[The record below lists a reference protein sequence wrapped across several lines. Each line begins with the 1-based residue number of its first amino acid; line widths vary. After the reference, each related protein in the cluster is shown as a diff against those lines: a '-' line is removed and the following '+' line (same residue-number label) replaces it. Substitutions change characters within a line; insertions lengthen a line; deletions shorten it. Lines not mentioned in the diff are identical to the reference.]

1 MIEHEKLTLREL
13 EIVESIINTVDIDI
27 SAKNLF
33 ITRSTI
39 STHLNNIYKKLDI
52 HSVANLIKYFY
63 QKEIDRLYKENK
75 YYKALFIEN
84 KIGRN

>member
-1 MIEHEKLTLREL
+1 MIEHKKLTLREL
-13 EIVESIINTVDIDI
+13 EIVESVINTVNIDMA
-27 SAKNLF
+27 AKNLF
-33 ITRSTI
+33 ITRSTL

-52 HSVANLIKYFY
+52 HSVAELIKYFY

-75 YYKALFIEN
+75 CYKTLFIEN